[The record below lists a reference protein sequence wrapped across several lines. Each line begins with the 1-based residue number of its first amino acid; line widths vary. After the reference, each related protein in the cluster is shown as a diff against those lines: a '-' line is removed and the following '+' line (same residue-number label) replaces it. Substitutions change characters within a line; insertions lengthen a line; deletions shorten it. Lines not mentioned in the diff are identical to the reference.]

1 MLKHSIEYKKLA
13 FKYVLMDTWYATKD
27 IMLYIDGLQKIF
39 YCPLKSNR
47 KVDDS
52 KGINPY
58 KAVSDLTW
66 TDTEQ
71 QNGKRIKIHGFPKD
85 YKVQLFRVTVN
96 DNRTDWIVTNDT
108 RLVCAIRWKIEQF
121 HREIKQLTG
130 IEDNQCR
137 KARIQ
142 RNHVCCSMLVWVQ
155 LARHAKRLK
164 QTLYQVKK
172 GLLSDYLREQLRS
185 PSVKFA

>member
-1 MLKHSIEYKKLA
+1 
-13 FKYVLMDTWYATKD
+13 MDTWYATKD

-52 KGINPY
+52 KGVNPY
-58 KAVSDLTW
+58 KAVSELTW
-66 TDTEQ
+66 NDTEQ

-85 YKVQLFRVTVN
+85 YKVQLFRVAVN
-96 DNRTDWIVTNDT
+96 DNRTDWIVTNDTTQDSSDGT

-121 HREIKQLTG
+121 HRELKQLTG
-130 IEDNQCR
+130 IENNQCR

-142 RNHVCCSMLVWVQ
+142 RNHICCSMLVWVQ
-155 LARHAKRLK
+155 LARQAKRLK
-164 QTLYQVKK
+164 QTLYQVKN

>member
-1 MLKHSIEYKKLA
+1 M
-13 FKYVLMDTWYATKD
+13 
-27 IMLYIDGLQKIF
+27 IDGLQKIF

-52 KGINPY
+52 KGVNPY

-85 YKVQLFRVTVN
+85 YKVQLFRVAVN
-96 DNRTDWIVTNDT
+96 NNRTDWIVTNDTTQDSSNST

-121 HREIKQLTG
+121 HRELKQLTD
-130 IEDNQCR
+130 IESNQFR

-142 RNHVCCSMLVWVQ
+142 RNHICCSMLVWLQ
-155 LARHAKRLK
+155 LAKQARVLK
-164 QTLYQVKK
+164 QTLYQVKN
-172 GLLSDYLREQLRS
+172 GLLSGYLREQLRS